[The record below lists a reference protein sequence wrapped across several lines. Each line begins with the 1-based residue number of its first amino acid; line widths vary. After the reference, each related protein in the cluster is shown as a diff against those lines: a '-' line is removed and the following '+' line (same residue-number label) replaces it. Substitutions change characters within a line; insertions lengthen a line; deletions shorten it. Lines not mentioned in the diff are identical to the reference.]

1 MVTYFTCNFKEN
13 NMTDKQ
19 IAWAMTHDWYLYTGK
34 RMTDNVNVVHVKDDM
49 VSGHTLDFDNFEE
62 LYFWAGY

>member
-1 MVTYFTCNFKEN
+1 
-13 NMTDKQ
+13 MTDKQ

-34 RMTDNVNVVHVKDDM
+34 RMTDNANIVHVKDDM